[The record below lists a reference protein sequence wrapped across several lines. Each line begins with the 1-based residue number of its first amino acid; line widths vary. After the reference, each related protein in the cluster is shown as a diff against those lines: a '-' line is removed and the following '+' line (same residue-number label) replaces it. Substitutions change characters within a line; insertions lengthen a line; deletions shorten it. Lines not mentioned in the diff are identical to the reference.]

1 MHRPSMYAHNQTLSY
16 GYLVQVTVSDVCSGL
31 RRRLWDKLDEK
42 KSRIQH
48 LNSCSCAVY
57 IDHVS

>member
-1 MHRPSMYAHNQTLSY
+1 MYAHNQTLSY
-16 GYLVQVTVSDVCSGL
+16 GYLVQVTVSDVCPGL

-57 IDHVS
+57 IDHVG